1 MSGNERAHVGKLR
14 LSGGALRRLR
24 VLPQSQAFI
33 QGVSLRHDK
42 IRGVSA
48 KNSVGSALS
57 SLMSTFPPVQ
67 LAMRNAFRVEDWI
80 HRSRVRSVRRRGYR
94 MVVEPY
100 TGYGSTE
107 WVRVLARVQMAPP
120 PRLVPK
126 ALARHRRHRERTVRG
141 WRAFTRIAA
150 AHATVTVKIGPHVHR
165 VTSDRG
171 GVIDI
176 NLPASLSPGWQEITF
191 ESADGFVTTAPVFIV
206 DPKQRVGIVSDI
218 DDTVMVTALPRPMLA
233 AWNTFVLD
241 VHARTT
247 TPGMNVFDER
257 LLDSYGHE
265 TTPVIYLSTGPWNV
279 APTLA
284 RFLSRNVYPAGPLLL
299 TDWGPTPDRFFRS
312 GYDHKVTNLHRLA
325 KEFPHIQWIL
335 IGDDG
340 QHDEEIYG
348 NFAREFPEHVKAVAI
363 RRLSASEAILAQG
376 ARGILGEDD
385 RMEHRVE
392 VPWFSA
398 PDGAGLIE
406 AFREAG
412 LLSEPAAQRTAE
424 EKREEFIAEIEA
436 RESTYDPE

>member
-1 MSGNERAHVGKLR
+1 
-14 LSGGALRRLR
+14 
-24 VLPQSQAFI
+24 
-33 QGVSLRHDK
+33 
-42 IRGVSA
+42 
-48 KNSVGSALS
+48 
-57 SLMSTFPPVQ
+57 MSTFPPVK

-80 HRSRVRSVRRRGYR
+80 HHSRVRSVRRRGYR

-107 WVRVLARVQMAPP
+107 WVRILARVQMAPP
-120 PRLVPK
+120 PLLMPKVLVE
-126 ALARHRRHRERTVRG
+126 RRERRERTVRG

-150 AHATVTVKIGPHVHR
+150 AHSSVTVKIGSTTHR
-165 VTSDRG
+165 VTADRG

-176 NLPASLSPGWQEITF
+176 NLPASLRPGWQEISL

-218 DDTVMVTALPRPMLA
+218 DDTVMVTALPRPLLA

-241 VHARTT
+241 VHARTP

-257 LLDSYGHE
+257 LLDAFGHG

-284 RFLSRNVYPAGPLLL
+284 RFLGRNVYPAGPLLL

-312 GYDHKVTNLHRLA
+312 GYDHKVENLRRLA
-325 KEFPHIQWIL
+325 AEFPNIKWIL

-348 NFAREFPEHVKAVAI
+348 NFAREFPDHVKAVAI
-363 RRLSASEAILAQG
+363 RRLSPSEAILAQG
-376 ARGILGEDD
+376 ARSILPEEEGPKEDGI
-385 RMEHRVE
+385 E

-398 PDGAGLIE
+398 PDGAGLID

-412 LLSEPAAQRTAE
+412 MLAEPEALRIEEEEREGFLAE
-424 EKREEFIAEIEA
+424 MDA
-436 RESTYDPE
+436 RESTYDPQ